1 MALTDIFAL
10 VNTDTLQV
18 PLLLATTLLA
28 FLLLWSR
35 LVQVLSKR
43 FSWTPVP
50 TEVWRCP
57 RSRDTVALLMTSLGL
72 VHMAIIYIYDNT
84 RGDIRKWT

>member
-10 VNTDTLQV
+10 VNMGTLQV

-35 LVQVLSKR
+35 LVLTSTEQTFQLDTGSHGGMEVSAVKR
-43 FSWTPVP
+43 HRRTAHDK
-50 TEVWRCP
+50 C
-57 RSRDTVALLMTSLGL
+57 A
-72 VHMAIIYIYDNT
+72 HNQYIA
-84 RGDIRKWT
+84 W